1 MEAVNAEKFFSD
13 FFNTTDAEA
22 EMAAAVSGSASV
34 VAPKRLRKIKKPKQ
48 FETDESESDEE
59 GRFTCDGNAV

>member
-22 EMAAAVSGSASV
+22 ETAAVDPGNASS
-34 VAPKRLRKIKKPKQ
+34 VAPKRLRKIKKPKRYSS
-48 FETDESESDEE
+48 DESESDDDADE
-59 GRFTCDGNAV
+59 GRFV

>member
-22 EMAAAVSGSASV
+22 EMAAAASGNVSV
-34 VAPKRLRKIKKPKQ
+34 LAPKRLRKIKKPKQ
-48 FETDESESDEE
+48 YVTDESESDDE
-59 GRFTCDGNAV
+59 GRFTCNGNDF